1 MKKHAKHLK
10 MYRVENSFTQKELSS
25 QLGISQAYIS
35 AIEKGKVPT
44 DKIKKK
50 ISKLLKK
57 PIADI
62 FFLNILTFCDV
73 KKPFKHPTTKS
84 DYLKGLREVLGK
96 STYFHYTTRKEISKM
111 DNKELYINSLCFTV
125 VFFPLVTA
133 LIYIAALLMDNI
145 FN

>member
-1 MKKHAKHLK
+1 MKQLIVYFFKNQ
-10 MYRVENSFTQKELSS
+10 VEKRHQ
-25 QLGISQAYIS
+25 
-35 AIEKGKVPT
+35 
-44 DKIKKK
+44 
-50 ISKLLKK
+50 
-57 PIADI
+57 
-62 FFLNILTFCDV
+62 
-73 KKPFKHPTTKS
+73 KKPFKYQTTKS

-133 LIYIAALLMDNI
+133 LIYIAALLMDTI

>member
-1 MKKHAKHLK
+1 MEKHAKLLK
-10 MYRVENSFTQKELSS
+10 IYRAENNFTQKELSF

-62 FFLNILTFCDV
+62 FFLNILTFCDF
-73 KKPFKHPTTKS
+73 KKTFQVS
-84 DYLKGLREVLGK
+84 DDQ
-96 STYFHYTTRKEISKM
+96 I
-111 DNKELYINSLCFTV
+111 
-125 VFFPLVTA
+125 
-133 LIYIAALLMDNI
+133 
-145 FN
+145 